1 MTIYFHIDILSF
13 ACRLEGT
20 HSSCLSRQIR
30 ALSYRL
36 INGSELYLVSST
48 ISTIFGS
55 LLWGFVAS
63 IPLVAGAVLA
73 SFVNLKKSIIASTMA
88 FGAGVLVAAL
98 TFSLIEEAYNL
109 VNDLVPVVLGFTLG
123 GLSYSIANHILNRK
137 RGTKNRKRS
146 HGENAGGGKDASGIA
161 LMVGSLMDNIP
172 ENMALGISLVAG
184 GTVNIV
190 LIAAIFISNFPEGL
204 ASSQG
209 MKKNGKSTKQIL
221 LLWAIVVAIGTV
233 SSAIGFSVLANAN
246 KDVVSI
252 ALSYA
257 SGAILVMIAES
268 MIPEAFEE
276 GGSKIG
282 LATMAGFAVAF
293 VLGRVGGG

>member
-1 MTIYFHIDILSF
+1 MVPS
-13 ACRLEGT
+13 AN
-20 HSSCLSRQIR
+20 S
-30 ALSYRL
+30 
-36 INGSELYLVSST
+36 
-48 ISTIFGS
+48 IFGS

-63 IPLVAGAVLA
+63 IPLIAGAVLA
-73 SFVNLKKSIIASTMA
+73 SFLNLKKPIIASIMA

-109 VNDLVPVVLGFTLG
+109 VNDIVPVVLGFALG
-123 GLSYSIANHILNRK
+123 GLSYSVVNHILNNK
-137 RGTKNRKRS
+137 SGTKNRKRS

-172 ENMALGISLVAG
+172 ENMALGISIVAG
-184 GTVNIV
+184 GTVNVV

-209 MKKNGKSTKQIL
+209 MKSNGKSTKQIL
-221 LLWAIVVAIGTV
+221 LLWGLVVAIGTV
-233 SSAIGFSVLANAN
+233 ASAIGFSVLANVNRDIVA
-246 KDVVSI
+246 I

-257 SGAILVMIAES
+257 SGAILVMLAES

-282 LATMAGFAVAF
+282 MATMAGFAVAF
-293 VLGRVGGG
+293 VLGRLGGG

>member
-1 MTIYFHIDILSF
+1 
-13 ACRLEGT
+13 
-20 HSSCLSRQIR
+20 
-30 ALSYRL
+30 
-36 INGSELYLVSST
+36 
-48 ISTIFGS
+48 
-55 LLWGFVAS
+55 
-63 IPLVAGAVLA
+63 
-73 SFVNLKKSIIASTMA
+73 MA

-109 VNDLVPVVLGFTLG
+109 VNDLVPVVLGFTFG
-123 GLSYSIANHILNRK
+123 GLSYSIANYILNRK
-137 RGTKNRKRS
+137 RSGTKNRKRS
-146 HGENAGGGKDASGIA
+146 HGENAGGGKDASGVV
-161 LMVGSLMDNIP
+161 LMIGSLMDNIP
-172 ENMALGISLVAG
+172 ENMALGISIVAG

-209 MKKNGKSTKQIL
+209 MKNNGKSIRKIL
-221 LLWAIVVAIGTV
+221 LLWLVVVGIGTI
-233 SSAIGFSVLANAN
+233 SSAIGFSILANVS
-246 KDVVSI
+246 KDIVSI

-257 SGAILVMIAES
+257 SGAILVMLSES

-276 GGSKIG
+276 GGSKVG

>member
-1 MTIYFHIDILSF
+1 
-13 ACRLEGT
+13 
-20 HSSCLSRQIR
+20 
-30 ALSYRL
+30 
-36 INGSELYLVSST
+36 
-48 ISTIFGS
+48 
-55 LLWGFVAS
+55 VAS
-63 IPLVAGAVLA
+63 TPLLIGAVLA
-73 SFVNLKKSIIASTMA
+73 SFVNLKKSIIASIMA

-123 GLSYSIANHILNRK
+123 GLSYSIANYILNR
-137 RGTKNRKRS
+137 RHGTKNRKRS
-146 HGENAGGGKDASGIA
+146 HGENAAGGKDASGIA
-161 LMVGSLMDNIP
+161 LMIGSLMDNIP

-184 GTVNIV
+184 GSVNIV

-209 MKKNGKSTKQIL
+209 MKSNGKTTKHIL
-221 LLWAIVVAIGTV
+221 LLWAIVVAIGTI
-233 SSAIGFSVLANAN
+233 SSAIGFSILSNVN
-246 KDVVSI
+246 KDIVSI

-257 SGAILVMIAES
+257 SGAILVMLSES

-293 VLGRVGGG
+293 VLGRIGGG

>member
-1 MTIYFHIDILSF
+1 
-13 ACRLEGT
+13 
-20 HSSCLSRQIR
+20 
-30 ALSYRL
+30 
-36 INGSELYLVSST
+36 
-48 ISTIFGS
+48 
-55 LLWGFVAS
+55 
-63 IPLVAGAVLA
+63 
-73 SFVNLKKSIIASTMA
+73 MA
-88 FGAGVLVAAL
+88 FGAGVLIAAL

-123 GLSYSIANHILNRK
+123 GLSYSVANHILNKRK
-137 RGTKNRKRS
+137 GVKNRKRS

-209 MKKNGKSTKQIL
+209 MKSNGRTTKQIL
-221 LLWAIVVAIGTV
+221 LLWAIVVAIGTA
-233 SSAIGFSVLANAN
+233 SSIIGFLILSRADKAI
-246 KDVVSI
+246 VSI

-257 SGAILVMIAES
+257 SGAILVMLAES

-282 LATMAGFAVAF
+282 LAAMAGFIVAF
-293 VLGRVGGG
+293 VLGRIGGG

>member
-1 MTIYFHIDILSF
+1 LAATAVII
-13 ACRLEGT
+13 T
-20 HSSCLSRQIR
+20 
-30 ALSYRL
+30 
-36 INGSELYLVSST
+36 SST
-48 ISTIFGS
+48 GTILDS
-55 LLWGFVAS
+55 LIWGFIAS
-63 IPLVAGAVLA
+63 FPLIAGAILA
-73 SFVNLKKSIIASTMA
+73 SFVNLKKPIIASIMA

-109 VNDLVPVVLGFTLG
+109 VNDLVPVVLGFALG
-123 GLSYSIANHILNRK
+123 GLSYSIVNHLLNK
-137 RGTKNRKRS
+137 KSGTKNRKRS
-146 HGENAGGGKDASGIA
+146 HGENAGGGKDASGLA

-209 MKKNGKSTKQIL
+209 MKSNGKSTKRIL
-221 LLWAIVVAIGTV
+221 LLWAIVVAIGTI
-233 SSAIGFSVLANAN
+233 SSAIGFSILANVS
-246 KDVVSI
+246 KDIVSI

-257 SGAILVMIAES
+257 SGAILVMLAES

-282 LATMAGFAVAF
+282 LATMAGFALAF
-293 VLGRVGGG
+293 ILGRMGGG

>member
-1 MTIYFHIDILSF
+1 
-13 ACRLEGT
+13 
-20 HSSCLSRQIR
+20 
-30 ALSYRL
+30 
-36 INGSELYLVSST
+36 
-48 ISTIFGS
+48 
-55 LLWGFVAS
+55 
-63 IPLVAGAVLA
+63 
-73 SFVNLKKSIIASTMA
+73 MA

-137 RGTKNRKRS
+137 GGSKNRKRS
-146 HGENAGGGKDASGIA
+146 HGENAGGGKDASGVA

-172 ENMALGISLVAG
+172 ENMALGISIVAG
-184 GTVNIV
+184 GGSVNPV

-209 MKKNGKSTKQIL
+209 MKSNGKSTKKIL
-221 LLWAIVVAIGTV
+221 LLWTIVVIIGTI
-233 SSAIGFSVLANAN
+233 SSAIGFSILSNVS
-246 KDVVSI
+246 KDIVSI

-257 SGAILVMIAES
+257 SGAILVMLAES

-276 GGSKIG
+276 GGSRIG

>member
-1 MTIYFHIDILSF
+1 
-13 ACRLEGT
+13 
-20 HSSCLSRQIR
+20 
-30 ALSYRL
+30 
-36 INGSELYLVSST
+36 
-48 ISTIFGS
+48 
-55 LLWGFVAS
+55 
-63 IPLVAGAVLA
+63 
-73 SFVNLKKSIIASTMA
+73 MA

-109 VNDLVPVVLGFTLG
+109 VNDLVPVVSGFTLG
-123 GLSYSIANHILNRK
+123 GLSYSIANYILNRK
-137 RGTKNRKRS
+137 SGMKNRKRS

-161 LMVGSLMDNIP
+161 LMIGSLMDNIP

-184 GTVNIV
+184 GGVNIV

-209 MKKNGKSTKQIL
+209 MKNNGKSIKKIL
-221 LLWAIVVAIGTV
+221 LLWLVVVAIGTI
-233 SSAIGFSVLANAN
+233 SSAIGFSILANVN
-246 KDVVSI
+246 KYIVSI

-257 SGAILVMIAES
+257 SGAILVMLAES

-276 GGSKIG
+276 GGESKIG

>member
-1 MTIYFHIDILSF
+1 
-13 ACRLEGT
+13 
-20 HSSCLSRQIR
+20 
-30 ALSYRL
+30 
-36 INGSELYLVSST
+36 
-48 ISTIFGS
+48 
-55 LLWGFVAS
+55 
-63 IPLVAGAVLA
+63 
-73 SFVNLKKSIIASTMA
+73 MA

-123 GLSYSIANHILNRK
+123 GLSYSIANYILNK
-137 RGTKNRKRS
+137 KSSTKNRKRS
-146 HGENAGGGKDASGIA
+146 HGENAGGGKNASGIA
-161 LMVGSLMDNIP
+161 LMIGSLMDNIP
-172 ENMALGISLVAG
+172 ENMALGISLVAGG

-209 MKKNGKSTKQIL
+209 MKNNGKSIKKIL
-221 LLWAIVVAIGTV
+221 LLWLVVVAIGTI
-233 SSAIGFSVLANAN
+233 SSAIGFSVLANVN
-246 KDVVSI
+246 KYIVSI

-257 SGAILVMIAES
+257 SGAILVMLAES

-276 GGSKIG
+276 GGESKIG